1 MTEKK
6 GINVKKYS
14 KRPFFL
20 NTDLMTDK
28 MKENFEKAFVDY
40 RKDMMPEVTDMVKSE
55 WQLLYKQT
63 KEEKGNAGNSHS
75 KQYWVNNGFK
85 EMVEQCQDKTNFFIL
100 CKGR

>member
-55 WQLLYKQT
+55 WQLLYK
-63 KEEKGNAGNSHS
+63 
-75 KQYWVNNGFK
+75 
-85 EMVEQCQDKTNFFIL
+85 
-100 CKGR
+100 